1 MRDRTPLTRLL
12 GIECPIIQGPFCGQG
27 ACVELAAAISSA
39 GGLGSFGVQTLDGE
53 QILRTIR
60 AIRSRTSRAFAANLW
75 MPKDDDAPAPALAL
89 PAARGAP
96 DLVEQL
102 QAVLEARPP
111 VLSFTFGIPSP
122 PLLRLCRQRGIIT
135 TGAAAS
141 PQEAMALERA
151 GVDCVVACGHAAG
164 VRSDYVMRPPQV
176 QATEIFSLLPSL
188 VASVRLPVIA
198 AGGIGD
204 AGGIAAALAL
214 GAQGVQI
221 GPAFLACWPPMRET
235 VRRCA
240 RPGCR

>member
-1 MRDRTPLTRLL
+1 MWNRTPLTRLL

-27 ACVELAAAISSA
+27 ACIELAAAISCA
-39 GGLGSFGVQTLDGE
+39 GGLGSFGAQTLDGQ
-53 QILRTIR
+53 QILNAVR
-60 AIRSRTSRAFAANLW
+60 AIRSRTAAPFAANLW
-75 MPKDDDAPAPALAL
+75 MPKDDEAPGPAVHL
-89 PAARGAP
+89 PATRAAP
-96 DLVEQL
+96 DIVEQL

-111 VLSFTFGIPSP
+111 VFSFIFGIPSA

-135 TGAAAS
+135 TGTAAS

-164 VRSDYVMRPPQV
+164 ERSDYAMRPPQV
-176 QATEIFSLLPSL
+176 PTTDIYSLLPAL

-221 GPAFLACWPPMRET
+221 GPALLPRLLSEPFN
-235 VRRCA
+235 A
-240 RPGCR
+240 RLGA